1 MYNSVHLALRTYL
14 DEKSRGRRTGA
25 LSRAREMSQASSIP
39 THTLSL
45 SLSLSLSPSPS
56 VLCPD
61 RDPVCLQFAS
71 SHSFTFVLFQGIP
84 LRQRMKETNNIDNVG
99 ALRITRKYL
108 ARVIERPLAL
118 GARSAPIIEYS
129 DNGGSINGA
138 APFCAA

>member
-1 MYNSVHLALRTYL
+1 MKNHGDVAPAHF
-14 DEKSRGRRTGA
+14 
-25 LSRAREMSQASSIP
+25 RAREKCPRPHLSP
-39 THTLSL
+39 HTLSL